1 VRIAYLLLHDFRF
14 SSTGPEEFA
23 FRQFHFSKEYARR
36 MAQRGHEVTLYV
48 LNQSAPKAK
57 TIELDG
63 YRLKTFRSVLSF
75 PPFLKF
81 GNSHSLQVLREL
93 TRDSPDL
100 VHYHN
105 YYLWNFPYVSVRVR
119 TKGIPIVAQYHG
131 TDPVKALKAV
141 SFYPALRLVNRLVAP
156 TRKEYDFLRRSMK
169 IPNDKL
175 FLAPSTGVDTAKF
188 KRSGKVIPGQL
199 LYVGRT
205 PLASSY
211 IWEKSPQYLIP
222 LLAAIRAKR
231 ADARLIVAG
240 DGPGLDSLK
249 RRASGLGLSGNID
262 FLGAVRQED
271 LPALYSSSAL
281 TFVPMH
287 MDDIEPY
294 WGGTV
299 QESLACGTPIV
310 AFNRDLPGPRQF
322 GYLVSPGREGAATL
336 VDALGAPERLASMGE
351 AGEAYVRGNCDW
363 EQVVSN
369 MLTVYQELVSK

>member
-1 VRIAYLLLHDFRF
+1 MRIAYLLLHDFRF

-36 MAQRGHEVTLYV
+36 MAEKGHDVTLYV
-48 LNQSAPKAK
+48 LSQSTPKTK

-63 YRLKTFRSVLSF
+63 YSLKTFRSVLGF

-81 GNSHSLQVLREL
+81 GNSHSIQALSEL
-93 TRDSPDL
+93 ARDSPDL

-119 TKGIPIVAQYHG
+119 TGGTPMVAQYHG
-131 TDPVKALKAV
+131 TDPVKALKAIA
-141 SFYPALRLVNRLVAP
+141 FNPAFRLANRLIAP
-156 TRKEYDFLRRSMK
+156 TRKEYEFLRTSMK
-169 IPNDKL
+169 IPDNKL
-175 FLAPSTGVDTAKF
+175 VLAPSTGVDTAKF
-188 KRSGKVIPGQL
+188 KRSASVTPGQL
-199 LYVGRT
+199 LYVGRI

-211 IWEKSPQYLIP
+211 MWEKSPQHLLP
-222 LLAAIRAKR
+222 MLAAIRA
-231 ADARLIVAG
+231 AGIEARLIVAG

-249 RRASGLGLSGNID
+249 QRASNLGLSDGVD
-262 FLGAVRQED
+262 FLGPVQQKD
-271 LPALYSSSAL
+271 LPSLYSSSAL

-310 AFNRDLPGPRQF
+310 AFNQKMPGPRQF
-322 GYLVSPGREGAATL
+322 GYLVSPGQGGATTL
-336 VDALGAPERLASMGE
+336 VDALRNPERLATMGE
-351 AGEAYVRGNCDW
+351 AGEAFVRGRCDW
-363 EQVVSN
+363 EHVISY
-369 MLTVYQELVSK
+369 MLSIYKQSISS